1 MAADISDKINHQKEI
16 DVLNSLVA
24 DLATVRTALNA
35 VVTKLNADAGVTD
48 TDYAA
53 CAALGTTV

>member
-1 MAADISDKINHQKEI
+1 MAVDISSTINHQKDI

-48 TDYAA
+48 ADYAA